1 VYRQSSFQTAF
12 VPAQLCC
19 KFTYRLLTPV
29 SSCVRKLYNTVA
41 MAKGRGEPFTI
52 SLINSSLGNL

>member
-1 VYRQSSFQTAF
+1 MLR
-12 VPAQLCC
+12 
-19 KFTYRLLTPV
+19 KPV

-41 MAKGRGEPFTI
+41 MAKGRGPPFTI